1 MAKARKE
8 QKGEGIP
15 QMLLRPVGVVRNEVK
30 KPSLVADSGDLE
42 WQANMVQARS
52 ELGGLSH
59 LKPQPHFGAAFQGVI
74 SELVIDSDLEG
85 ILDGIED
92 FSHIMVLYWAH
103 HVPPEGR
110 SLLKGHP
117 MGRRDLPLTGIFAT
131 CSPAR
136 PNPICLIAVRL
147 LERKGNVLKV
157 GGLDAIDGSPLIDI
171 KPYLPNYYAVADAKR
186 ADWMMRIERE
196 FAQGSAEGMQ

>member
-1 MAKARKE
+1 MAKARKA
-8 QKGEGIP
+8 QKGEGTP
-15 QMLLRPVGVVRNEVK
+15 QMRLRPVGVVRNRIE

-42 WQANMVQARS
+42 WRAKVA
-52 ELGGLSH
+52 
-59 LKPQPHFGAAFQGVI
+59 QGREEQDAI

-103 HVPPEGR
+103 HVTPEGR

-117 MGRRDLPLTGIFAT
+117 MGRRDFPLTGIFAT

-136 PNPICLIAVRL
+136 PNPICLTAVRL
-147 LERKGNVLKV
+147 LERKGNVLRV
-157 GGLDAIDGSPLIDI
+157 EGLDAIDGSPLIDI
-171 KPYLPNYYAVADAKR
+171 KPYVPNYYVVADPKR

-196 FAQGSAEGMQ
+196 FAPDSAEGMQ

>member
-1 MAKARKE
+1 MAKARKA
-8 QKGEGIP
+8 QKSEGIP
-15 QMLLRPVGVVRNEVK
+15 QMLLRPVGVVRSKVE
-30 KPSLVADSGDLE
+30 KPSLVANSGDLE
-42 WQANMVQARS
+42 WRAKVAQVS
-52 ELGGLSH
+52 EE
-59 LKPQPHFGAAFQGVI
+59 QNVI

-110 SLLKGHP
+110 SIIKAHP

-157 GGLDAIDGSPLIDI
+157 VGLDAIDGSPLIDI

-196 FAQGSAEGMQ
+196 FAQDSAEGMQ

>member
-1 MAKARKE
+1 MARARKA
-8 QKGEGIP
+8 QKGEGTP
-15 QMLLRPVGVVRNEVK
+15 QMLLRLVGVVRNEVK

-42 WQANMVQARS
+42 WRAKVAQVS
-52 ELGGLSH
+52 EE
-59 LKPQPHFGAAFQGVI
+59 QNVI
-74 SELVIDSDLEG
+74 SELVIDSGLEG

-103 HVPPEGR
+103 HVTPEGR

-117 MGRRDLPLTGIFAT
+117 MGRRDFPLTGIFAT

-136 PNPICLIAVRL
+136 PNPICLTAVRL

-157 GGLDAIDGSPLIDI
+157 GGLDAIDGSPIIDI
-171 KPYLPNYYAVADAKR
+171 KPYVPNYYAVADAKR

-196 FAQGSAEGMQ
+196 FAQDSAEGMQ